1 MAKKPISYDN
11 LAVLPQRKEPET
23 DLAGTERPAGQG
35 TLKEVSWHTLVY
47 HSEYSA
53 KAIAQLALEQSS
65 VKHKVR
71 SHDIWIE
78 AMQAYLDKHGIMVDV
93 RAKPKRRKS

>member
-1 MAKKPISYDN
+1 MAKKSISYDN
-11 LAVLPQRKEPET
+11 LAVLPQCKEPET
-23 DLAGTERPAGQG
+23 DLARERPAGQG

-47 HSEYSA
+47 HSEESA

-93 RAKPKRRKS
+93 RAKPKRRKT

>member
-1 MAKKPISYDN
+1 MPKRPISYDN

-23 DLAGTERPAGQG
+23 DLTGERPAGQG

-47 HSEYSA
+47 HSEESA